1 MQVHL
6 EVKGKE
12 AKVKEEVGENVREEV
27 GKDKARKV
35 KLQERAI
42 VEGAVKV
49 ELKEVK
55 EGETWKEKVG
65 YSCVVYSYCDT

>member
-1 MQVHL
+1 M
-6 EVKGKE
+6 
-12 AKVKEEVGENVREEV
+12 

-55 EGETWKEKVG
+55 EGETLERK
-65 YSCVVYSYCDT
+65 SRLFLCCILLL